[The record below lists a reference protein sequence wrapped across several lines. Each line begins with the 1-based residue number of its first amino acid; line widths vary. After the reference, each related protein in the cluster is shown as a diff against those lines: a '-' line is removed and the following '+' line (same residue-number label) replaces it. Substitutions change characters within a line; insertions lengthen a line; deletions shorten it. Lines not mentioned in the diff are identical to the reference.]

1 MPRLS
6 DMWSPAP
13 PQNPSATAQAPPPMR
28 ISGNTISNLTT
39 GQIIYTM
46 SHNNTSSLTGSPS
59 QFSLVHAWTGSTNG
73 QARRHTLAS
82 NVITVD
88 GLSSKLKR
96 DEVSFSE
103 RWIYQPTWTNGSA
116 KWYFKHPRKSDLRLV
131 DARHSGREVL
141 TVKGDE
147 VIFLD
152 QGLRPEQVGELLLA
166 VVVLREDLK
175 EGKEA
180 EAEVGQAVLE
190 AVLAG

>member
-1 MPRLS
+1 
-6 DMWSPAP
+6 
-13 PQNPSATAQAPPPMR
+13 MR